1 MAWLDRMRATAVV
14 GVGALMLLGVACSE
28 DKPSNGD
35 GKNDGDSDDEGL
47 DVGGEELDEEPD
59 AGSRMDAKVSLP
71 DTGTSKP
78 DAGDSGPALTLPD
91 GSTPPVTKPDAAV
104 INNALTPLPHDGARG
119 SICYGNGDC
128 TGDDL
133 KCLLPAGSAI
143 PGICVDDCDT
153 SMDCKAI
160 DENKGTCSN
169 GDIEFTPGLC
179 EYPCGGPK
187 NDGKGKCP
195 EDMVCENFSSNFLLP
210 DWQCRYPAGG
220 GKKTEKPF
228 TKCETAH
235 EGGDCEGLSWCWQP
249 SLSLSSAVL
258 PHGYCSPICTN
269 DADCKGADEGTTAK
283 AVCNILRGRCEYDC
297 GVTGARCPLGMNC
310 WEIESTA
317 VLRVQRC
324 IFID

>member
-1 MAWLDRMRATAVV
+1 MAWLDRVRAAGVA
-14 GVGALMLLGVACSE
+14 GVGALMLLGVGCSD
-28 DKPSNGD
+28 DKPSEGGKGD
-35 GKNDGDSDDEGL
+35 ESGESDEGL
-47 DVGGEELDEEPD
+47 DVSSPEGEIDEEPKD
-59 AGSRMDAKVSLP
+59 AGSRMDAKIMVP
-71 DTGTSKP
+71 DMNEKP

-91 GSTPPVTKPDAAV
+91 GSEPPTAVPDAAV
-104 INNALTPLPHDGARG
+104 INNALTPLPHDGERG

-153 SMDCKAI
+153 STDCKSI
-160 DENKGTCSN
+160 DEVKGACNN
-169 GDIEFTPGLC
+169 GDLAISSGLC

-195 EDMVCENFSSNFLLP
+195 EDMVCENFSTNFLFP

-258 PHGYCSPICTN
+258 PHGYCSPVCTQ
-269 DADCKGADEGTTAK
+269 DSDCKGADEGTTAK
-283 AVCNILRGRCEYDC
+283 PFCFGGTCQFDC